1 MRQESIMKLR
11 AAQSPL
17 AFATSVGGASFIAE
31 YLATPGGSAT
41 FLEGVVPYS
50 QSATID
56 YLGAAP
62 ESYASEE
69 TARRFATVAFARAE
83 RLAAYETAPTV
94 LGVGATASLASDR
107 PKKGEHRAYCAVQ
120 ARFGVVASALKL
132 TKDARSRAQEERL
145 VADFMLET
153 ALFAVRKQIENEPLW
168 REETSAF
175 AFESD
180 EEILPTDVATVAW
193 AKIDARDAEFL
204 YGARNGK
211 PNDDAIAAIRWKNGS
226 AEKSF
231 ARAEL
236 DDAAPRAILPGSFN
250 PAHRGHVAMAALGS
264 EILSTPVALELSARN
279 VDKPSL
285 DPLAIIRR
293 AQILAQVAPELEL
306 WLTNAPRFVE
316 KAEALP
322 NRVFLVGADT
332 ILRLADPKYAG
343 NSIPERDAV
352 LARLASSGARFLV
365 FPRSVKGELVSTSQL
380 TKTLPDALCERCSF
394 IEPDEFLENVSSSE
408 IRQKRKR

>member
-1 MRQESIMKLR
+1 
-11 AAQSPL
+11 
-17 AFATSVGGASFIAE
+17 
-31 YLATPGGSAT
+31 
-41 FLEGVVPYS
+41 
-50 QSATID
+50 
-56 YLGAAP
+56 
-62 ESYASEE
+62 
-69 TARRFATVAFARAE
+69 
-83 RLAAYETAPTV
+83 
-94 LGVGATASLASDR
+94 
-107 PKKGEHRAYCAVQ
+107 
-120 ARFGVVASALKL
+120 
-132 TKDARSRAQEERL
+132 
-145 VADFMLET
+145 
-153 ALFAVRKQIENEPLW
+153 
-168 REETSAF
+168 
-175 AFESD
+175 
-180 EEILPTDVATVAW
+180 
-193 AKIDARDAEFL
+193 
-204 YGARNGK
+204 
-211 PNDDAIAAIRWKNGS
+211 
-226 AEKSF
+226 
-231 ARAEL
+231 
-236 DDAAPRAILPGSFN
+236 
-250 PAHRGHVAMAALGS
+250 MAALGT

-306 WLTNAPRFVE
+306 WLTNAPHFVE

-332 ILRLADPKYAG
+332 ILRLANPKYAG